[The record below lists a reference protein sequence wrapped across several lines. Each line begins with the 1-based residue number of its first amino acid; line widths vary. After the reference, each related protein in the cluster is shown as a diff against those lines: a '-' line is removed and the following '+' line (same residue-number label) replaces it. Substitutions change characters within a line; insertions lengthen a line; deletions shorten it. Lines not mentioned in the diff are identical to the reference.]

1 MKIFGNLFLSLL
13 LLTFFS
19 LSVEA
24 KKISK
29 KNSQYTGKEI
39 VEYETM
45 TNAGSWYLIM
55 NHCEGTFTKKFRQ
68 DLGLLS
74 WEDFKNFNTGY
85 APYADGWQVTKC
97 DKKKMK
103 DVKEWYSEIL
113 DYIRSELSLEN
124 KIDDSQITE
133 TNNTTKNSSS
143 DEIEKKLIKLKK
155 MFEDKLITEEEY
167 DKKRKEILDEM

>member
-68 DLGLLS
+68 DLGRLS
-74 WEDFKNFNTGY
+74 WEDFKNFNR
-85 APYADGWQVTKC
+85 A
-97 DKKKMK
+97 M
-103 DVKEWYSEIL
+103 E
-113 DYIRSELSLEN
+113 SLV
-124 KIDDSQITE
+124 
-133 TNNTTKNSSS
+133 
-143 DEIEKKLIKLKK
+143 L
-155 MFEDKLITEEEY
+155 Y
-167 DKKRKEILDEM
+167 V